1 MVSVASHIANGQGRI
16 GGKFLL
22 DPEGICNDSRRVHVR
37 LDASGH
43 EKSIRRRWGHW
54 IYWKVEIGD
63 GARSYRVRGIE
74 WGILVRPVA
83 QRVLQIVVHA
93 EPSANDGLAAKGAPR
108 QPDSWL
114 RQEFGAVNSEQ
125 RISNVRLRRNHA
137 TRERIVCRSPV
148 SFIPSSAEFI
158 AETQ

>member
-22 DPEGICNDSRRVHVR
+22 NPEGIRNDSRRVHVR

-43 EKSIRRRWGHW
+43 EKGIRRRWGRG
-54 IYWKVEIGD
+54 IYWKVEIGN
-63 GARSYRVRGIE
+63 GAGTDRVGGIE

-83 QRVLQIVVHA
+83 QRVLEIVVHT
-93 EPSANDGLAAKGAPR
+93 ETGANDRLASKGTPR
-108 QPDSWL
+108 QADSWL
-114 RQEFGAVNSEQ
+114 RQKLRAIDGEQ
-125 RISNVRLRRNHA
+125 RISYVRLRRNHA

-148 SFIPSSAEFI
+148 SFIPTGAEFI
-158 AETQ
+158 AEAQ